1 MDKPSGKG
9 VLSPLALSTLNKLFD
24 SIDTD
29 HSKTISV
36 DEFCTACHKLSLPV
50 TDETVKEFLKS
61 SSNGLV
67 TFDQF
72 CDYYLQRLEQVFSH
86 FDLDKSGEISA
97 LELGA
102 VFQKLGVT
110 LSRREIQVIISQADK
125 DANGEVNFTEFC
137 EFFAT
142 LPSPDVQSVVK
153 LWSAGASV
161 DIGTDLAPAPLPP
174 ASVPIWRA
182 FLAGG
187 CGGLVSRT
195 ATAPLEKVKILQQ
208 TATDKHLSIARH
220 LTGVWQK
227 EGLKSLFAGN
237 GANCIRVLP
246 FSALVCVAYSNM
258 AKHFPLDRTSSP
270 WNPLWRMG
278 AGATA
283 GIFATLL
290 THPID
295 VVRARLTIQSQFT
308 QQYSGLVHGIASI
321 ARSEGV
327 RGLYSGLGPTL
338 LAIAPFMAV
347 QQV

>member
-1 MDKPSGKG
+1 MYIHVVASTMDKPSGKG

-153 LWSAGASV
+153 LWSAGV
-161 DIGTDLAPAPLPP
+161 CL
-174 ASVPIWRA
+174 
-182 FLAGG
+182 
-187 CGGLVSRT
+187 C
-195 ATAPLEKVKILQQ
+195 
-208 TATDKHLSIARH
+208 
-220 LTGVWQK
+220 
-227 EGLKSLFAGN
+227 
-237 GANCIRVLP
+237 
-246 FSALVCVAYSNM
+246 VCVCVCV
-258 AKHFPLDRTSSP
+258 RV
-270 WNPLWRMG
+270 R
-278 AGATA
+278 
-283 GIFATLL
+283 
-290 THPID
+290 
-295 VVRARLTIQSQFT
+295 VRARACVCALCIWICVVCTCCT
-308 QQYSGLVHGIASI
+308 HVYVC
-321 ARSEGV
+321 
-327 RGLYSGLGPTL
+327 
-338 LAIAPFMAV
+338 V
-347 QQV
+347 Q